1 MTRNA
6 CRLLNKAFKI
16 SVKKMTSLH
25 WLLSRSDDWIR
36 KWWDIGLPCLI
47 SSKSGQTNFSLSLIG
62 QKTMYKEGVTAQ
74 VQLTTVQSKLTRLK
88 QTGYQTYKCKYK

>member
-6 CRLLNKAFKI
+6 CHLLNKAFKI

-47 SSKSGQTNFSLSLIG
+47 SSKSGQTNFSLTQSYWT
-62 QKTMYKEGVTAQ
+62 KDN
-74 VQLTTVQSKLTRLK
+74 VQGRYNSTSTTDHSTK
-88 QTGYQTYKCKYK
+88 QTDQVETDWLPDVQV